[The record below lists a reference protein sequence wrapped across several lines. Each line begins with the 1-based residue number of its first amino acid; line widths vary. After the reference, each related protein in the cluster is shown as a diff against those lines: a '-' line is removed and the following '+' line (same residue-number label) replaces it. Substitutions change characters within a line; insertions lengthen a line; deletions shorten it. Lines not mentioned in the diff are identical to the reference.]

1 MNKKTLHLSVEK
13 ITKLLQ
19 KQKYYEIISSFLE
32 ENGALI
38 KNEEK
43 KIEAIDF
50 LKAFPLLIE
59 KLHSLSTTC
68 VDLENDEIPS
78 ISDLADTV
86 RLQMNIMAYI
96 NFLSDLWF
104 DQRKDLNF
112 AFLIKSLSKEEQ
124 KEFMPENM
132 EEVLEEQLEE
142 HIKNL
147 RGR

>member
-1 MNKKTLHLSVEK
+1 MNKENIYLSNEK
-13 ITKLLQ
+13 ISKLLQ

-38 KNEEK
+38 KNKEK

-59 KLHSLSTTC
+59 KLHSLSCTFE
-68 VDLENDEIPS
+68 DLENDDIPS
-78 ISDLADTV
+78 ISDLADTL

-104 DQRKDLNF
+104 DQRKELNF

-132 EEVLEEQLEE
+132 EEELEKQ
-142 HIKNL
+142 IKNL